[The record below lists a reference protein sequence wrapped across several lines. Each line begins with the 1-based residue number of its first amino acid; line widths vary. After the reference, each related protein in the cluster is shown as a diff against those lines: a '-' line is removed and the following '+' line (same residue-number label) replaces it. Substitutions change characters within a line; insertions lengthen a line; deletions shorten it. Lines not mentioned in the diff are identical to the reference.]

1 MSKPR
6 KEVVMQ
12 AFRKLDKTG
21 DGVITI
27 EDLRGVYNAKC
38 HPKYQNG
45 EWSEDQVFRTF
56 LDNFDSPYDKDGK
69 VKNAR
74 WPFCSDRGAS
84 NLRLWRWK
92 TSAQRKHSR
101 GRGSWSPA
109 NHVPSCCL
117 LSEGDAGRVH
127 ELLRWRE
134 RVHRYRRL
142 LYCDDETCLETLT
155 ERRCGKR
162 AHAPSSEG
170 RARATFD
177 HEVFPSLRII
187 SHLPHCFSLTLYVA
201 WFKCMHPANIRKKDR
216 KHSRDKWKNWPS
228 RTMQGTAWGLRD
240 DSSVAARGTTV
251 SCRLVVFFWES
262 SVQTAMVSWHLHTSH
277 KLFPSKHEG
286 YFKISA
292 LLTGPRKNNK
302 VALHFAIP
310 PSPSPK
316 K

>member
-69 VKNAR
+69 VKTHCDR
-74 WPFCSDRGAS
+74 FCSDRGAS
-84 NLRLWRWK
+84 NLRLGRWK

-101 GRGSWSPA
+101 GGAGVSWSPA
-109 NHVPSCCL
+109 NGVPSCCL

-155 ERRCGKR
+155 ERHCGKG
-162 AHAPSSEG
+162 AHAPSSER

-177 HEVFPSLRII
+177 HEVFPSFRII
-187 SHLPHCFSLTLYVA
+187 SHLQHCFSLVLYVA
-201 WFKCMHPANIRKKDR
+201 WFKCMRPANVRKKDR
-216 KHSRDKWKNWPS
+216 KHSQDKWKDWPS
-228 RTMQGTAWGLRD
+228 RTMQDTAWGLRD
-240 DSSVAARGTTV
+240 DSSVTV
-251 SCRLVVFFWES
+251 SCRLVVFFWKKFCS
-262 SVQTAMVSWHLHTSH
+262 NCNGFLA
-277 KLFPSKHEG
+277 FPDTFTHPTCSFHPNTRVISK
-286 YFKISA
+286 SPLCLQA
-292 LLTGPRKNNK
+292 LAKTTRWPCTLQYL
-302 VALHFAIP
+302 VLLP
-310 PSPSPK
+310 PK
-316 K
+316 